1 MFSCLEYLLNI
12 LLRILIMFK
21 DVNLLR
27 ILINASTEKLHFE
40 NTTVYKI
47 KVIILDNNAI
57 KIKIKNIEVFFLLIL
72 NDYNQNLSRK
82 AIKQVL
88 DARMSFILIQ
98 FTMKMISY
106 LYDKMIALVMQYPVC
121 SVVSILH

>member
-106 LYDKMIALVMQYPVC
+106 LLMIK
-121 SVVSILH
+121 